1 MNSFLRIKLIFFLCC
16 VGHFSWSQITV
27 SGTIYDEKENPKEA
41 VEIQIEDTNL
51 NERTD
56 ASGRYKLEV
65 TEKGI
70 YKLIAFA
77 YGYQIFEKVIQIS
90 RDTLIDISLVKLSRD
105 LSEVVILDQKQ
116 RVFNL
121 GRLNTVEGT
130 RIYAGK
136 KNEVILVDQIV
147 GNKASNNARQ
157 VYSQIV
163 GLNIYE
169 SGDGGLQLSIGG
181 RGLDPNRSANFNTRQ
196 NGYDISPDVLGYPES
211 YYTPPAEAL
220 SQIQVVR
227 GAAALQYGTQF
238 GGLINFKMHQPVPD
252 KKIEL
257 IARQS
262 VGSFNFFS
270 SFNSLSGTVG
280 KLSYYTYYHHKQSDG
295 FRPNSGYNSN
305 NTFTY
310 LNYQFNPETSLSFE
324 YTYLNYLAQ
333 QSGGLTDTQFDLD
346 PIYSNRTRNWFEID
360 WNLAALNFNHNFSSK
375 TKLSAIIFG
384 LVAERNSLGYRGNP
398 INLNSSPVA
407 EDDYK
412 DQNGDFIYNRDL
424 IEGVFRNYGT
434 ELRLLSRYKLKGTAG
449 VFLLGTKFY
458 KSRNTAKQGP
468 GSIGIDA
475 NFNFNYERYPD
486 YPNQSDFTFPNLN
499 FSLFGENI
507 FFINEKFAVTP
518 GFRFEHIFTESEG
531 VYSEVLFDI
540 AQNPISNVE
549 QIDDRSFNRSF
560 MLFGLGLSHTI
571 GPKAE
576 GYANISQNYRS
587 VTFSDIRTVSPT
599 FIVDPDI
606 TDEQGYTVDLGIRSL
621 TTKTLNFDVSIFGLL
636 YDDRI
641 GIILDDRANRVRKN
655 IGEAF
660 IYGIEIF
667 GDINLV
673 SSLNK
678 DWKEVKWN
686 VFINTAFT
694 ESSYLASEENNVKG
708 KKVEFIPMLNF
719 KTGVNFGF
727 RNLMGS
733 LQWIYLSEQFTD
745 VENSTIAVD
754 GDNRNGLIGEIP
766 SYHVMDLS
774 FAYSFKNFK
783 IESGIN
789 NLMNTFYFTR
799 RATSYPGPGIIPSES
814 RSFYTTLQ
822 VKF

>member
-1 MNSFLRIKLIFFLCC
+1 MNSFLRIKLILFLCC
-16 VGHFSWSQITV
+16 VGQFSWSQISV
-27 SGTIYDEKENPKEA
+27 SGIIYDEKGKPKEA
-41 VEIQIEDTNL
+41 VEIQIDDTDFS
-51 NERTD
+51 ESTD
-56 ASGRYKLEV
+56 TSGRYRLEI
-65 TEKGI
+65 TDKGI

-90 RDTLIDISLVKLSRD
+90 RDTLIDISLLKLSRD

-147 GNKASNNARQ
+147 GNKANNNSRQ
-157 VYSQIV
+157 IYSQIV

-238 GGLINFKMHQPVPD
+238 GGLINFKMHQPTPD

-270 SFNSLSGTVG
+270 SFNSLSGTLG
-280 KLSYYTYYHHKQSDG
+280 KLSYYTYYHHKQSGG

-310 LNYQFNPETSLSFE
+310 LNYQFNPETNVSFE

-333 QSGGLTDTQFDLD
+333 QPGGLTDTQFGLD

-360 WNLAALNFNHNFSSK
+360 WNLAALNFNHSFSSK
-375 TKLSAIIFG
+375 TKLSAMIFG
-384 LVAERNSLGYRGNP
+384 LVAERKSLGYRGNP
-398 INLNSSPVA
+398 INLNSNPVA

-412 DQNGDFIYNRDL
+412 DQNGDFIFNRDL
-424 IEGVFRNYGT
+424 IAGFFRNYGT
-434 ELRLLSRYKLKGTAG
+434 EIRLLSRYKIKGTAG

-458 KSRNTAKQGP
+458 KSRNTTNQGP

-475 NFNFNYERYPD
+475 DFDFEYEVFPD

-531 VYSEVLFDI
+531 VYSEVLYDI

-560 MLFGLGLSHTI
+560 MLLGLGLSYTA
-571 GPKAE
+571 GAKAE

-606 TDEQGYTVDLGIRSL
+606 TDEQGYTLDLGIRSL
-621 TTKTLNFDVSIFGLL
+621 TTKKLNFDVSIFGLL

-660 IYGIEIF
+660 IYGLEIF
-667 GDINLV
+667 GDINLL
-673 SSLNK
+673 SALNK

-719 KTGVNFGF
+719 KSGINFGF

-789 NLMNTFYFTR
+789 NLMNISYFTR

-814 RSFYTTLQ
+814 RSFYITLQ

>member
-1 MNSFLRIKLIFFLCC
+1 MNSFLRIKLILFLCC
-16 VGHFSWSQITV
+16 VGQFSWSQISV
-27 SGTIYDEKENPKEA
+27 SGIIYDEKGKPKEA
-41 VEIQIEDTNL
+41 VEIQIDDTDFS
-51 NERTD
+51 ESTD
-56 ASGRYKLEV
+56 TSGRYRLEI
-65 TEKGI
+65 TDKGI

-90 RDTLIDISLVKLSRD
+90 RDTLIDISLLKLSRD

-147 GNKASNNARQ
+147 GNKANNNSRQ
-157 VYSQIV
+157 IYSQIV

-238 GGLINFKMHQPVPD
+238 GGLINFKMHQPTPD

-280 KLSYYTYYHHKQSDG
+280 KLSYYTYYHHKQSGG

-310 LNYQFNPETSLSFE
+310 LNYQFNPETNVSFE

-333 QSGGLTDTQFDLD
+333 QPGGLTDTQFGLD

-360 WNLAALNFNHNFSSK
+360 WNLAALNFNHSFSSK
-375 TKLSAIIFG
+375 TKLSAMIFG
-384 LVAERNSLGYRGNP
+384 LVAERKSLGYRGNP
-398 INLNSSPVA
+398 INLNSNPVA

-412 DQNGDFIYNRDL
+412 DQNGDFIFNRDL
-424 IEGVFRNYGT
+424 IAGFFRNYGT
-434 ELRLLSRYKLKGTAG
+434 EIRLLSRYKIKGTAG

-458 KSRNTAKQGP
+458 KSRNTTNQGP

-475 NFNFNYERYPD
+475 DFDFEYEVFPD

-531 VYSEVLFDI
+531 VYSEVLYDI

-560 MLFGLGLSHTI
+560 MLLGLGLSYTA
-571 GPKAE
+571 GAKAE

-606 TDEQGYTVDLGIRSL
+606 TDEQGYTLDLGIRSL
-621 TTKTLNFDVSIFGLL
+621 TTKMLNFDVSIFGLL

-660 IYGIEIF
+660 IYGLEIF
-667 GDINLV
+667 GDFNLV
-673 SSLNK
+673 STLNK

-694 ESSYLASEENNVKG
+694 ESSYLTSEDNNVKG

-719 KTGVNFGF
+719 KSGINFGF

-789 NLMNTFYFTR
+789 NLMNNSYFTR
-799 RATSYPGPGIIPSES
+799 RAISYPGPGIIPSES

>member
-1 MNSFLRIKLIFFLCC
+1 MNSFLRIKFILFLCC
-16 VGHFSWSQITV
+16 GGYLSLAQMEV
-27 SGTIYDEKENPKEA
+27 SGVVYDEKGNPKEG
-41 VEIQIEDTNL
+41 VEIQIQNTNVNL
-51 NERTD
+51 KTD
-56 ASGRYKLEV
+56 ASGMYSLQVAEV
-65 TEKGI
+65 GT
-70 YKLIAFA
+70 YQLIAFT
-77 YGYQIFEKVIQIS
+77 YGYQIFEKSIQIS
-90 RDTLIDISLVKLSRD
+90 RDTLIDYSLIKLSQD
-105 LSEVVILDQKQ
+105 LSEVVILDQKE

-121 GRLNTVEGT
+121 GRLNVVEGT

-136 KNEVILVDQIV
+136 KNEVILVDQLV
-147 GNKASNNARQ
+147 GNKANNNARQ

-227 GAAALQYGTQF
+227 GAASLQYGTQF
-238 GGLINFKMHQPVPD
+238 GGLINFKMHTPVPD

-270 SFNSLSGTVG
+270 SFNSLSGTTG

-295 FRPNSGYNSN
+295 FRPNSVYKSN

-310 LNYQFNPETSLSFE
+310 LNYQFNLETSLSFE

-333 QSGGLTDTQFDLD
+333 QSGGLTDTRFDLD
-346 PIYSNRTRNWFEID
+346 PMYSNRTRNWFEID
-360 WNLAALNFNHNFSSK
+360 WNLAAINFNHNFSSK
-375 TKLSAIIFG
+375 TKLSAMIFG

-398 INLNSSPVA
+398 VNLNSNPVA

-412 DQNGDFIYNRDL
+412 DQNGEFIYNRDL
-424 IEGVFRNYGT
+424 IAGTFRNYGA
-434 ELRLLSRYKLKGTAG
+434 ELRFLSRYKLKGTAG

-468 GSIGIDA
+468 GSSGSDA
-475 NFNFNYERYPD
+475 DFDFKYERYPD
-486 YPNQSDFTFPNLN
+486 YSNQSDFTFPKLN
-499 FSLFGENI
+499 FSFFGENI
-507 FFINEKFAVTP
+507 FFINEKFAITP
-518 GFRFEHIFTESEG
+518 GFRFEYIFTESEG
-531 VYSEVLFDI
+531 VYSEVLFDN
-540 AQNPISNVE
+540 AQNPISNIE
-549 QIDDRSFNRSF
+549 RMDDRSFNRSF
-560 MLFGLGLSHTI
+560 VLFGLGLSYTA
-571 GPKAE
+571 GLKTE
-576 GYANISQNYRS
+576 WYANISQNYRS

-606 TDEQGYTVDLGIRSL
+606 TDEQGYTLDLGLRSL
-621 TTKTLNFDVSIFGLL
+621 TTTTLNFDVSIFGLL

-660 IYGIEIF
+660 IYGLEIF
-667 GDINLV
+667 GDVNLV
-673 SSLNK
+673 SALNK
-678 DWKEVKWN
+678 DWKEVKWSIF
-686 VFINTAFT
+686 VNTAFT
-694 ESSYLASEENNVKG
+694 ESSYLFSEENNVTG
-708 KKVEFIPMLNF
+708 KKVEFIPILNF
-719 KTGVNFGF
+719 KSGVNFGF
-727 RNLMGS
+727 RNFMGS

-745 VENSTIAVD
+745 VENSTIAVE

-774 FAYSFKNFK
+774 FAYSFKFFK

-789 NLMNTFYFTR
+789 NLMNTSYFTR